1 MAPTTSAAS
10 NLPSRLDQRPHG
22 RFNRSE
28 AMVWCFMGR
37 VPMQNSK
44 ALIVGPIDPR
54 ASACAERPAA
64 PAAHADH
71 LQSVAFRVVKGCAA
85 GGIVIK
91 LEGGQSRH
99 MPRQNG
105 AALK

>member
-1 MAPTTSAAS
+1 MK
-10 NLPSRLDQRPHG
+10 LPSCLDQRPHA
-22 RFNRSE
+22 RFYRSR
-28 AMVWCFMGR
+28 AKVWSFMGR

-44 ALIVGPIDPR
+44 ALVVGPMDPR
-54 ASACAERPAA
+54 ASAYAERPAL

-71 LQSVAFRVVKGCAA
+71 LQSVAFRVVKGCSA

>member
-1 MAPTTSAAS
+1 
-10 NLPSRLDQRPHG
+10 
-22 RFNRSE
+22 
-28 AMVWCFMGR
+28 MGR

-44 ALIVGPIDPR
+44 ALIAGPIDPR